1 MGVRCAHGRIA
12 RAWERLEIPP
22 HVYNKIPCHI
32 SKCRPCHL
40 HLALWFSVL
49 IARLTKSNRSTQRRA
64 LSIAVRNGF
73 MHRGTVSASS
83 SSGKA
88 PIRFIFA
95 NCSCWQ
101 SRLLKLR
108 STCWLRRVEP
118 KRIRAISNTITI
130 MIPARGPQTVVH
142 IPLRQ
147 VCGDGKSWD
156 TCYWEQVYARL
167 CTSMQVGGDGKSW
180 DTCY

>member
-1 MGVRCAHGRIA
+1 VQLAWPTFVHIAQNVIVNREVYRAFPMGVRCAHGRIA

-73 MHRGTVSASS
+73 MHRGTASASS
-83 SSGKA
+83 SLLFLPIRSGKA
-88 PIRFIFA
+88 PADPRTRFIFA
-95 NCSCWQ
+95 NCSCAAED
-101 SRLLKLR
+101 SFNRLA
-108 STCWLRRVEP
+108 T
-118 KRIRAISNTITI
+118 
-130 MIPARGPQTVVH
+130 
-142 IPLRQ
+142 
-147 VCGDGKSWD
+147 KS
-156 TCYWEQVYARL
+156 
-167 CTSMQVGGDGKSW
+167 
-180 DTCY
+180 